1 MPLLVALLASIVI
14 VAACAGAA
22 RAIGGDPML
31 GAELGVFGMTA
42 GWLTLLSKSVNAGL
56 AGQREMQ
63 LRTRLTPMRGRA
75 LRVIDGHQS
84 NEAFVLGPL
93 RPEIFV
99 SRALL
104 DTLDAEELEAVL
116 LHEEHHQRTLAPLRT
131 LALTSWM
138 RMVGVV
144 PVLVRWIQR
153 RLDQLEVDADRYAL
167 AAGASPATIASAL
180 VKCDRTA
187 GSAALGYASAAEVR
201 LRQLLGDQPRG
212 DLAST
217 PIEWVAPAVLSLG
230 IVLCHLFLG

>member
-1 MPLLVALLASIVI
+1 
-14 VAACAGAA
+14 
-22 RAIGGDPML
+22 
-31 GAELGVFGMTA
+31 
-42 GWLTLLSKSVNAGL
+42 
-56 AGQREMQ
+56 
-63 LRTRLTPMRGRA
+63 
-75 LRVIDGHQS
+75 
-84 NEAFVLGPL
+84 
-93 RPEIFV
+93 
-99 SRALL
+99 
-104 DTLDAEELEAVL
+104 
-116 LHEEHHQRTLAPLRT
+116 
-131 LALTSWM
+131 M

>member
-1 MPLLVALLASIVI
+1 MPRLVALLAPFLI

-31 GAELGVFGMTA
+31 GAELGVIAMTA
-42 GWLTLLSKSVNAGL
+42 GWLALVSKSVSVGL

-63 LRTRLTPMRGRA
+63 RWTRPTRMRGRV
-75 LRVIDGHQS
+75 LRVMDAYRS

-99 SRALL
+99 SRPLL
-104 DTLDAEELEAVL
+104 ETLDAEELEAVL

-144 PVLVRWIQR
+144 PVLVRWIER
-153 RLDQLEVDADRYAL
+153 RLDQLEIDADRYAL
-167 AAGASPATIASAL
+167 AGGASPATIASAL

-187 GSAALGYASAAEVR
+187 GSAGIGYASAADVR

-217 PIEWVAPAVLSLG
+217 PIEWLAPAVLALG